1 MQSARETV
9 EPFRH
14 LSVRRGNSAAN
25 QRPRALLSLRG
36 LSWTLRGVCSLLV
49 ARRIVSQERLTGA
62 GRRSDQSAILLCSNV
77 STRGDPMPLNIRSE
91 ETEELA
97 SALAK
102 LTGETKT
109 EAVTQALRERI
120 QRVRRARAKRRLAD
134 ELDEIALHCSTL
146 PVLDRRSADEIMDYD
161 ENGLPR

>member
-1 MQSARETV
+1 MAIDASPSAHDV
-9 EPFRH
+9 AKRH
-14 LSVRRGNSAAN
+14 AIDYYSNYSRAVCKLLRLGIKAVNLINS
-25 QRPRALLSLRG
+25 RVVTYLHVVTS
-36 LSWTLRGVCSLLV
+36 
-49 ARRIVSQERLTGA
+49 
-62 GRRSDQSAILLCSNV
+62 
-77 STRGDPMPLNIRSE
+77 MPLNIRSK

-120 QRVRRARAKRRLAD
+120 QRVRRVRAKRRLAD

-146 PVLDRRSADEIMDYD
+146 PVLDRRGADEIMGYD

>member
-1 MQSARETV
+1 
-9 EPFRH
+9 
-14 LSVRRGNSAAN
+14 
-25 QRPRALLSLRG
+25 
-36 LSWTLRGVCSLLV
+36 
-49 ARRIVSQERLTGA
+49 
-62 GRRSDQSAILLCSNV
+62 
-77 STRGDPMPLNIRSE
+77 MPLNIRSQ

-97 SALAK
+97 NALAK

-146 PVLDRRSADEIMDYD
+146 PLRDCRSADEIMGYD

>member
-1 MQSARETV
+1 
-9 EPFRH
+9 
-14 LSVRRGNSAAN
+14 
-25 QRPRALLSLRG
+25 
-36 LSWTLRGVCSLLV
+36 
-49 ARRIVSQERLTGA
+49 
-62 GRRSDQSAILLCSNV
+62 
-77 STRGDPMPLNIRSE
+77 MPLNIRNQ

-97 SALAK
+97 NALAK

-120 QRVRRARAKRRLAD
+120 QRVRRARTKRRLAD

-146 PVLDRRSADEIMDYD
+146 PVRDTRSADEIMGYD